1 MAGGHYNDEPR
12 LRAELFSANQLE
24 HHGVRLASAHR
35 VTPNRLPDQ
44 LLSRLPAND
53 DVLVQ
58 TCNRLALAVA
68 RSHRITPAREWL
80 LDNFLSRGRTD
91 THSEAVAPRAPAWR
105 RAGYRPYTRAVF
117 DVYAVGSHTSRG
129 GWS

>member
-1 MAGGHYNDEPR
+1 MSGGHCSDELR
-12 LRAELFSANQLE
+12 LRAELFSADQLE
-24 HHGVRLASAHR
+24 HHRVRLASAHR

-68 RSHRITPAREWL
+68 RSQRITPAGEWL
-80 LDNFLSRGRTD
+80 LDNFCLAEEQISTARQSRQRY
-91 THSEAVAPRAPAWR
+91 SP
-105 RAGYRPYTRAVF
+105 
-117 DVYAVGSHTSRG
+117 SR
-129 GWS
+129 